1 MRVTLSL
8 VLLYRGP
15 TSRRILRTG
24 DLSRFAILPQI
35 KVLTIV
41 YIMYILRTYMNTAV
55 INIKT
60 DIKMKA
66 MAQRVASQLGF
77 SLSSLINAYLRDLV
91 RSKSVHFTLKE
102 EPSEY
107 LLRVLEASEKNRQAG
122 RVSPRFKTAKEAIT
136 WLKRKNRFDAG
147 TVQSAIPKAVR

>member
-1 MRVTLSL
+1 
-8 VLLYRGP
+8 
-15 TSRRILRTG
+15 
-24 DLSRFAILPQI
+24 
-35 KVLTIV
+35 
-41 YIMYILRTYMNTAV
+41 MNTAV

-60 DIKMKA
+60 DIKMKT